1 MKTLESSFGDEA
13 LDSRGLGM
21 YECKGSKF
29 LSVLVPLAAFEP
41 TLEALKSM
49 HPKAV
54 HFVYAFRAYREGQIL
69 ERSSD
74 DGEPK
79 GSSGVPVLNV
89 LRGAELVDC
98 AVIVVRYFGG
108 TLLGVGGLVRA
119 YTRAAQLALES
130 MQEHIVPFC
139 LLESVQIMV
148 GYAALRGVEYHAKRL
163 GIEICAR
170 EFLAHGVQLTLRAQ
184 SAQLTELQGLL

>member
-1 MKTLESSFGDEA
+1 MKTLESSTKDFL
-13 LDSRGLGM
+13 LDSTPLSVH
-21 YECKGSKF
+21 EAKGSKF
-29 LSVLVPLAAFEP
+29 LSILLPFSAFEP
-41 TLEALKSM
+41 ALQALKSA

-54 HFVYAFRAYREGQIL
+54 HFIYAYRVYQAGQIV

-108 TLLGVGGLVRA
+108 SLLGVGGLVRA
-119 YTRAAQLALES
+119 YTKSAQLACEAKRDC
-130 MQEHIVPFC
+130 IVAFC
-139 LLESVQIMV
+139 LLESRQIIV
-148 GYAALRGVEYHAKRL
+148 EYGSLRALEYHAKKL
-163 GIEICAR
+163 GVEICAR
-170 EFLAHGVQLTLRAQ
+170 EFLPHGVQLSLRAQ
-184 SAQLTELQGLL
+184 SSQLEQLQELV

>member
-1 MKTLESSFGDEA
+1 MKTLESSFDSVA
-13 LDSRGLGM
+13 LDSRAGGVH
-21 YECKGSKF
+21 ECKGSKF
-29 LSVLVPLAAFEP
+29 LSVLVSIAAFEP
-41 TLEALKSM
+41 TLEALRFA

-54 HFVYAFRAYREGQIL
+54 HFVYAFRAYKDGQIL

-119 YTRAAQLALES
+119 YTRAAQIALES
-130 MQEHIVPFC
+130 MQQHIVPFC
-139 LLESVQIMV
+139 LLESTQIIV

-163 GIEICAR
+163 GVEICAR

-184 SAQLTELQGLL
+184 SAQLTELQELI